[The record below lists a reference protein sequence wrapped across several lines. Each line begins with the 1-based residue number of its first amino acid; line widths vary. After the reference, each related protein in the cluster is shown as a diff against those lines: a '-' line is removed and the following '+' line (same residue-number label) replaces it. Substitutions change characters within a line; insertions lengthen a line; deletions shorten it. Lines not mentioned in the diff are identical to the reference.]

1 MKTIVQIMS
10 MLAQRHRVLYVDYAF
25 TWKDMLMG
33 AVGKRND
40 VPMQRMMGLSPRMR
54 KVSTRFGSEVHVL
67 TPPPVLPANWISSA
81 GTYKKVMARE
91 GAKVGKCIREA
102 MNSLDFRDP
111 IIINAF
117 SPAFGVPLAGQLNE
131 SLLVYYCYDEIS
143 AASWCGKHGA
153 RQEALLLEL
162 ADGVVTTSQA
172 LLEAK
177 RKLNKNAFLVKN
189 GVDYSLFHEGYKAS
203 PSTGR
208 QKTIGYLGSL
218 DHRVDA
224 DLLTYCF
231 EQLPEHKF
239 VITGRI
245 VDKAMA
251 ERFQKYTNVELRGSR
266 KPEQLPTEVASFDA
280 GMIPFVCSEF
290 TKNIYPLKIN
300 EYLAAGLPVV
310 MTNFAE
316 LDEFSSIAQVGD
328 NKEAFVTL
336 LKKALDEDSAESR
349 TERAAF
355 AKTNSW
361 ENRVEV
367 LEQVLERLLVNKGAL
382 EGSLIE

>member
-40 VPMQRMMGLSPRMR
+40 VPMQRMMGLSPRVR

-102 MNSLDFRDP
+102 MDSLGFKDP
-111 IIINAF
+111 IIFNAF
-117 SPAFGVPLAGQLNE
+117 NPAFGVPLAGQLDE

-153 RQEALLLEL
+153 RQEALLLQL

-203 PSTGR
+203 PSTSR
-208 QKTIGYLGSL
+208 QKTIGYLGSV

-231 EQLPEHKF
+231 AQLPEHKF
-239 VITGRI
+239 V
-245 VDKAMA
+245 
-251 ERFQKYTNVELRGSR
+251 
-266 KPEQLPTEVASFDA
+266 
-280 GMIPFVCSEF
+280 
-290 TKNIYPLKIN
+290 
-300 EYLAAGLPVV
+300 
-310 MTNFAE
+310 
-316 LDEFSSIAQVGD
+316 
-328 NKEAFVTL
+328 
-336 LKKALDEDSAESR
+336 
-349 TERAAF
+349 
-355 AKTNSW
+355 
-361 ENRVEV
+361 
-367 LEQVLERLLVNKGAL
+367 
-382 EGSLIE
+382 